1 MRIFRL
7 PRTAVRG
14 RQTCCAEQRKLRHAY
29 QPPQLTGP
37 ALVNSTSFALGAR
50 TPAAVKPTHAD
61 ALRRSFGLPFPA
73 RHGGNAGARGAVLG
87 HRMRIE
93 THARTVEELRAPPIL
108 LCGSAV
114 GAEQTAAVRRD
125 EEQRPQPRVM
135 PHPTRACLH
144 HAAQVKP
151 RPAVARAAR
160 MQVSRLLSVCPRGRN
175 PPRTGRSR

>member
-1 MRIFRL
+1 MRTFRL

-29 QPPQLTGP
+29 QPPHLTGP
-37 ALVNSTSFALGAR
+37 ALVNSTSFALDAR
-50 TPAAVKPTHAD
+50 PQLSSLKRAD
-61 ALRRSFGLPFPA
+61 ALERSLGSPFPA
-73 RHGGNAGARGAVLG
+73 RHSGDAGARGAVLG

-93 THARTVEELRAPPIL
+93 THARAVEELRAPAIL

-125 EEQRPQPRVM
+125 EEERPQPRVM

-144 HAAQVKP
+144 HTAQVKS
-151 RPAVARAAR
+151 RPAVAQAAR
-160 MQVSRLLSVCPRGRN
+160 TQVSRILSVCPRGRN
-175 PPRTGRSR
+175 PPRTDRSR

>member
-1 MRIFRL
+1 M
-7 PRTAVRG
+7 
-14 RQTCCAEQRKLRHAY
+14 LRRATKAAARRAY

-37 ALVNSTSFALGAR
+37 ALVNSTSFALGAC
-50 TPAAVKPTHAD
+50 TPGAAAVKPTHAD

-125 EEQRPQPRVM
+125 EEQRPQPWMM
-135 PHPTRACLH
+135 PHPTRACLR
-144 HAAQVKP
+144 HAAQVNS
-151 RPAVARAAR
+151 RPAVAPAAR

-175 PPRTGRSR
+175 PPRTDRSR